1 MSKLAF
7 IKEFEK
13 LLQTYVNLPDGQ
25 LEKLVLSKN
34 EDLLFVVFKGDYVKV
49 INIALDS
56 NWAILKDFIKQI
68 NEARELDTV
77 TMKQYLDGEK

>member
-7 IKEFEK
+7 IKDFEK

-34 EDLLFVVFKGDYVKV
+34 EDLLFDVFKGDYIKV

-77 TMKQYLDGEK
+77 TMKQYLEEEK

>member
-7 IKEFEK
+7 IKDFEK

-34 EDLLFVVFKGDYVKV
+34 EDLLFVVFKGDYIKV

-77 TMKQYLDGEK
+77 TMKQYLEEEK